1 MIRPRFVAVWC
12 GVAALIAI
20 WTPRSV
26 FAQAAD
32 RIWLEPQRPTS
43 LQSDWYPRAIETRSG
58 KVLEFDANQ
67 LRVMVTGDEVA
78 TTVAASRVLWIEP
91 GNVSQLEAEAIK
103 LFVSGDYANSL
114 VQLPDVLKQRPPVWR
129 QQWITMLAACAA
141 WKSGR
146 SKIALELV
154 SQLDRRSLPPIALAW
169 MPVAWQNGAQPADAV
184 SEARNRLVDASAA
197 VQLVAASWL
206 LSSPDRSSASAVLK
220 KLQTQDRSDIAQLAE
235 ILLWRTATPPQVI
248 ERVQDWQRKV
258 DALPMVLQIGPTETL
273 IDKLRS
279 AGQAD
284 QADRLQ
290 WSLDLTPI
298 HPHP

>member
-1 MIRPRFVAVWC
+1 MLVAF
-12 GVAALIAI
+12 AAISTTQAV
-20 WTPRSV
+20 T
-26 FAQAAD
+26 AQTAD
-32 RIWLEPQRPTS
+32 RVWLEPLRPTS
-43 LQSDWYPRAIETRSG
+43 VQSDWYPRAIEIRSG
-58 KVLEFDANQ
+58 EVLEFNASE
-67 LRVMVTGDEVA
+67 LRLLVAGDEAV

-91 GNVSQLEAEAIK
+91 GNISELEVEAIK
-103 LFVSGDYANSL
+103 LFVAGEHAQSL
-114 VQLPDVLKQRPPVWR
+114 AKLPSVLKQRPPVWR

-154 SQLDRRSLPPIALAW
+154 SQLDRRPLPPIALAW
-169 MPVAWQNGAQPADAV
+169 LPVAWQNGAQTADAMT
-184 SEARNRLVDASAA
+184 EAKNRLADSSAA

-206 LSSPDRSSASAVLK
+206 LSSSPDRNQASAVLK
-220 KLQTQDRSDIAQLAE
+220 KLQTQDRADIARLAE

-248 ERVQDWQRKV
+248 ESAESWQSKV

-279 AGQAD
+279 ASQSDA
-284 QADRLQ
+284 ADRLQ
-290 WSLDLTPI
+290 WSLELTPI